1 MPISQDYD
9 GANTAAVEQP
19 ARLFDTFFI
28 NTRQDYS
35 GSSKKAST
43 LDFLFG
49 EI

>member
-1 MPISQDYD
+1 M
-9 GANTAAVEQP
+9 
-19 ARLFDTFFI
+19 RFFI
-28 NTRQDYS
+28 DAGQDYS